1 MMVEE
6 EVQIERKLEL
16 LKLAE
21 QLGSVSAAC
30 RSLGVSRDTFYRAR
44 QAFAGGGLP
53 ALKNISRK
61 KPNLKNRVSAET
73 ENAVIQLSQQRP
85 SYGQAR
91 IAKEL
96 TKQGIRIS
104 PAGVRCVWQRH
115 QMETT
120 TQRRAKAEEQ
130 SPSFASSIEKFR

>member
-44 QAFAGGGLP
+44 QAFAGGGLE

-61 KPNLKNRVSAET
+61 KPNLKNRVSPEI
-73 ENAVIQLSQQRP
+73 ERAVIELSQQRP

-96 TKQGIRIS
+96 ARQGIGIS

-120 TQRRAKAEEQ
+120 VQRRAKAAER
-130 SPSFASSIEKFR
+130 SSSLAGSIEKIR